1 MIMICRGVEGH
12 FSDSFFHSLDS
23 SLVYDSGCND
33 SIKSNRNFMLLGTE
47 KADKEVL
54 EKELQIEEAIEK
66 DSIYTTP
73 TPSPGNDA
81 TWAEV
86 KELEVS
92 NLVKVTQA
100 QNRNGSNIL
109 L

>member
-1 MIMICRGVEGH
+1 M
-12 FSDSFFHSLDS
+12 
-23 SLVYDSGCND
+23 
-33 SIKSNRNFMLLGTE
+33 
-47 KADKEVL
+47 L
-54 EKELQIEEAIEK
+54 EKELQIEAAIES

-92 NLVKVTQA
+92 NKKNFYMWFTSFLIWYLKVYVL
-100 QNRNGSNIL
+100 GIL
-109 L
+109 

>member
-1 MIMICRGVEGH
+1 M
-12 FSDSFFHSLDS
+12 
-23 SLVYDSGCND
+23 
-33 SIKSNRNFMLLGTE
+33 
-47 KADKEVL
+47 L
-54 EKELQIEEAIEK
+54 EKELQIEAAIES

-92 NLVKVTQA
+92 NKKHFYVVYFLFNMVSKSICIGHIVM
-100 QNRNGSNIL
+100 IL
-109 L
+109 LGLSSVPELPLILSEIQKLATLIVIVHSVICVGN